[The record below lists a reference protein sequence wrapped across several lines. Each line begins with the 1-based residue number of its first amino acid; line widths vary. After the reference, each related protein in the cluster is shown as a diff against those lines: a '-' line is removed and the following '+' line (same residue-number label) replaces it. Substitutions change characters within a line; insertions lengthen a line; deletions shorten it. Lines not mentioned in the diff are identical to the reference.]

1 MKSKS
6 RRARSK
12 AVGKEGSPLADLHQ
26 TSCPE
31 PPVVESIHSRMSS
44 DGLAGA
50 TLSLHLTKAC
60 RTNTS
65 IESQRTWWA
74 SNRRTRKHMSPYV
87 SEALG
92 RRLA

>member
-1 MKSKS
+1 MRSKS
-6 RRARSK
+6 RRPALLQLEKRGRRLQICIMSRTARGG
-12 AVGKEGSPLADLHQ
+12 VD
-26 TSCPE
+26 T
-31 PPVVESIHSRMSS
+31 HSRMSS
-44 DGLAGA
+44 DALAGA

-65 IESQRTWWA
+65 IESQRTWRA
-74 SNRRTRKHMSPYV
+74 SNRLNRRQTSPYV